1 MKHKKTT
8 KNKPRQI
15 ITQG

>member
-8 KNKPRQI
+8 K
-15 ITQG
+15 T

>member
-8 KNKPRQI
+8 LFYSEK
-15 ITQG
+15 